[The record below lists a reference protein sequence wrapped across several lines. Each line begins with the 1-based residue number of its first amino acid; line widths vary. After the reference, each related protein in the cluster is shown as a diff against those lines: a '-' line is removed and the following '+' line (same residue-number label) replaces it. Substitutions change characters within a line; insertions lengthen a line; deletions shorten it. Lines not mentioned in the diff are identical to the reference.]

1 MNDAAVACRFPV
13 AISLHLKSQPKIRKS
28 AKKKGIVLQKS
39 PISAKLRSLGLF
51 RKVHDG
57 TQKTES

>member
-13 AISLHLKSQPKIRKS
+13 AISLHLKKS
-28 AKKKGIVLQKS
+28 AENPEIRQKGIVLQKS
-39 PISAKLRSLGLF
+39 RISAKLPSLGLF